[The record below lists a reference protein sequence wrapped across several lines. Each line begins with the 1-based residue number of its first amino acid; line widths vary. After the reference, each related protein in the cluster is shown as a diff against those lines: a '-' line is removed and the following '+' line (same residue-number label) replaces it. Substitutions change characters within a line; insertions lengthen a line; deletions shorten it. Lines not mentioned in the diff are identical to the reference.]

1 MGHSL
6 KWLLSHVVTNSS
18 SIVLRQ
24 RWTIHR
30 CQCAMEKALLLYN
43 PGVMSEKQWGFPMV
57 RLYSGSHALYLLNLR
72 SIELL
77 QLMLWQLYNFFF
89 FPFIL
94 IMGSPLPIP
103 SRFSPTPQLF
113 QSTSFL
119 SLVRKQAPK
128 NNNKVP

>member
-89 FPFIL
+89 FFFYPDYGFP
-94 IMGSPLPIP
+94 SPYSFQVLPN
-103 SRFSPTPQLF
+103 SPTIPIY
-113 QSTSFL
+113 TL
-119 SLVRKQAPK
+119 SLSC
-128 NNNKVP
+128 